1 MPVCKI
7 GVKLGYHDN
16 YRVCVRQRVGKWKRR
31 GGHQRRPLHS
41 SDKLYDYQF
50 KYTWDRWRNVS
61 TMSGLTILA
70 DSTIAHSSATGTA
83 GSGGAIEVAAS
94 LTITG
99 SIFIGCSADQY
110 GGAMYIRGGDL
121 TATNVTIRGSSAQM
135 GAGALYMTDG
145 EVSFL
150 TSTIVNSTTRTA
162 SACSARRSSSRSTR
176 RCSGAP
182 RWRGGAARRR
192 SANGARRGPIRHRA
206 RHRRN

>member
-1 MPVCKI
+1 MTITECAFANVSEN
-7 GVKLGYHDN
+7 GNGGAVTS
-16 YRVCVRQRVGKWKRR
+16 VGLFTAVTNCTITNSSTR
-31 GGHQRRPLHS
+31 G
-41 SDKLYDYQF
+41 D
-50 KYTWDRWRNVS
+50 WWRNVS